1 MHVCYSR
8 DCLCKK
14 EAEVFLVKG
23 SGESNAHE
31 IVLSVPK
38 RDTWLNRFLG
48 KLRGYNI
55 YWEQVFFMV
64 RLTFHL
70 MRNSYD
76 IIYTQEYVHMVGIG
90 RLKNWLA
97 PNTKLIYCEGFIS
110 PGGVRL
116 KHADVLQEV
125 NKVNYDRLKNE
136 AERERKAHVPYTA
149 FL

>member
-1 MHVCYSR
+1 MRVCYSR
-8 DCLCKK
+8 DCFCRKK
-14 EAEVFLVKG
+14 RKSWLKG

-64 RLTFHL
+64 RLTVHL

-76 IIYTQEYVHMVGIG
+76 IIYTQEYVHMV
-90 RLKNWLA
+90 
-97 PNTKLIYCEGFIS
+97 E
-110 PGGVRL
+110 
-116 KHADVLQEV
+116 
-125 NKVNYDRLKNE
+125 
-136 AERERKAHVPYTA
+136 
-149 FL
+149 